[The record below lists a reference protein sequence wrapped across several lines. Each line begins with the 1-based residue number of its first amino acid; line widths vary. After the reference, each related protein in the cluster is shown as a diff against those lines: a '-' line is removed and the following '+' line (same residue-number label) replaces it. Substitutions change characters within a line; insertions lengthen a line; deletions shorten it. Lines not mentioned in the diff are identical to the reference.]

1 MEVVRIDWLLLKQLN
16 LFEED
21 GQSTDD
27 GKTDGSDE
35 DKFVEHRSS
44 LFLSPVQD
52 GCTDVVAVV
61 TKVRRASRGHQS

>member
-44 LFLSPVQD
+44 LFLSPV
-52 GCTDVVAVV
+52 
-61 TKVRRASRGHQS
+61 